1 MLFVVRHKPGDHRVE
16 FLLLVQSHHGKGSDR
31 RDGAQL
37 RLRVQGLEIKSR
49 RGWYRRGLQTLE
61 QCSRGGGCASTLL
74 HAFATRE
81 HGYSTLNRYF
91 DGGRPVL
98 PQLAFEAAHLQGEDG

>member
-1 MLFVVRHKPGDHRVE
+1 MAVAGNQIIFAVSSQQLRQHSGIVAARRVGQQHHC
-16 FLLLVQSHHGKGSDR
+16 LGQSPPVQPPLERVTALDR
-31 RDGAQL
+31 RHTHSVPA
-37 RLRVQGLEIKSR
+37 V
-49 RGWYRRGLQTLE
+49 
-61 QCSRGGGCASTLL
+61 AAAAPTLL
-74 HAFATRE
+74 NAFATRE

>member
-1 MLFVVRHKPGDHRVE
+1 LLSVASNCGGIQGLLWRDELVSNITVSVRVRPFNQPLERVTA
-16 FLLLVQSHHGKGSDR
+16 LDR
-31 RDGAQL
+31 RHTHSVPA
-37 RLRVQGLEIKSR
+37 V
-49 RGWYRRGLQTLE
+49 
-61 QCSRGGGCASTLL
+61 AAAAPTLL
-74 HAFATRE
+74 NAFATRE